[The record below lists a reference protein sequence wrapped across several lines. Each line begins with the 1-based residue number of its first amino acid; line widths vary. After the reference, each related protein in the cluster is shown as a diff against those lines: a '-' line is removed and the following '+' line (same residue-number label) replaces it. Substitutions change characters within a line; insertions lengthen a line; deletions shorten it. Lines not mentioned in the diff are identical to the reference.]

1 MKSMHIMVD
10 VSAAEKYKAFW
21 SNPDK
26 FKDVIHRGDFHD
38 FIIFLATVKNLLS
51 VCYQ

>member
-10 VSAAEKYKAFW
+10 LSAAEKYKAFW

-38 FIIFLATVKNLLS
+38 FIIF
-51 VCYQ
+51 